1 MGNVLT
7 SLGCIISKVSIK
19 CHLSRN
25 LKEVRMQNDLL
36 LIMLI
41 DLIVHSLSWLHLL
54 HRNPITFLQKM
65 SSLIL
70 LGECFSSSPSV
81 CHGI

>member
-7 SLGCIISKVSIK
+7 RLGCIISKVSIK

-36 LIMLI
+36 LIMQI
-41 DLIVHSLSWLHLL
+41 KLIVHS
-54 HRNPITFLQKM
+54 
-65 SSLIL
+65 
-70 LGECFSSSPSV
+70 
-81 CHGI
+81 